1 MYSQCLH
8 GIVFCKEEWV
18 FMSGSANAGTEI
30 IGSKRTGLD
39 RMKMAVRHAGVCC
52 CWWW

>member
-1 MYSQCLH
+1 M
-8 GIVFCKEEWV
+8 KEWV
-18 FMSGSANAGTEI
+18 LMPESASAGTEI

-39 RMKMAVRHAGVCC
+39 RMKMAVRHCGVCCC